1 MIRAILLKNIK
12 IIDSDRFS
20 HRTFILSFKKALFE
34 LCFSMKKSFL
44 TVTVMCLAKDGYF
57 ANNISSD
64 RLVHMGMSGFV
75 VA

>member
-44 TVTVMCLAKDGYF
+44 TVTVMCLAKDVILQITFPVTGLF
-57 ANNISSD
+57 TWE
-64 RLVHMGMSGFV
+64 
-75 VA
+75 